1 MQSQKIKL
9 VEVCGFDEKKTIE
22 YIYYNIYMDCFFR
35 GDWER
40 GEQVKEAI
48 KRNNLRIM
56 SSVPVLLWVMCL
68 LYSEDFGEEINSS
81 TEIYTY
87 GLFTFLKTHL
97 QSNKNLEDQN
107 LKALV
112 STKEFSEIVYSL
124 SKLSVKL
131 A

>member
-1 MQSQKIKL
+1 
-9 VEVCGFDEKKTIE
+9 
-22 YIYYNIYMDCFFR
+22 
-35 GDWER
+35 
-40 GEQVKEAI
+40 
-48 KRNNLRIM
+48 M